1 MRVLPAFIAGAV
13 ALTANHAQHATLAVQ
28 QEDPSVK
35 TQVHKKEAGGGYLP
49 GSPKYEEQQ
58 AALGKFT
65 TATMPAVSTTVKC
78 IIYLTTAYFVLYTL
92 NAVMITIGAWWPT
105 FNEKPYAT
113 AVKEMIT
120 PIDFAPAICI
130 LFLATR
136 MRAIQITK
144 GDTEKYDLPQPWVRD
159 SMQVA
164 TWSAISQALLNGILC
179 LFAVRGSAA
188 ESTALKIAKNC
199 LLLGVYGGV
208 VAVVVGGAMMEPP
221 SDIWGE
227 GKGPKMSP
235 AMFATTILTSLYML
249 VVALNELCV
258 RAYPGKQITLG
269 LQMAKR
275 SVDLAPMLC
284 VLFVGA
290 RMRAQQIDIDPQ
302 PWAQTSFYVCA
313 GVLAATVLVRTCTL
327 LLLPNSE
334 LVTSP
339 GSATAELRVVGAGKD
354 SGMVKAFRL
363 IETLLQ
369 LSLYGAFTAVA
380 VSVFTIEHPDGADK
394 TPAVSPAMQ
403 CVLNLTLQYFL
414 LYLAQFIVDQLAG
427 FGLTNDT
434 VRSTVEMGIATVRF
448 CPMLCVLF
456 LAARMRA
463 LQLTSNEGAPQ
474 GFAQEAM
481 FLATYALLI
490 QLVMVLIVGVV
501 VRLVG
506 SDEKVVMDEYGNA
519 GLAPGA
525 SGKTSSAVKWVGIA
539 GEVIRYLN
547 TLFMYGGASVVCYA
561 IFQMTPENCTG
572 EGSLIPGVKIP
583 APEGP
588 KIPDVPQVSLPGSFF

>member
-1 MRVLPAFIAGAV
+1 MRVLPAVIVGAV
-13 ALTANHAQHATLAVQ
+13 ALTANHASHASLAVEQ
-28 QEDPSVK
+28 ADPSVK

-58 AALGKFT
+58 AALGRFT
-65 TATMPAVSTTVKC
+65 EATMPEVSTTVKC
-78 IIYLTTAYFVLYTL
+78 IIYLTTTYFVLHTL
-92 NAVMITIGAWWPT
+92 NAIMVTTKAWFPSVDG
-105 FNEKPYAT
+105 KYGQ
-113 AVKEMIT
+113 AVREMLT
-120 PIDFAPAICI
+120 PVDFAPAICV

-136 MRAIQITK
+136 LRAIQITK
-144 GDTEKYDLPQPWVRD
+144 GDTEKYGFPQAWVQD
-159 SMQVA
+159 SMQIA

-179 LFAVRGSAA
+179 LFAVKGDAS
-188 ESTALKIAKNC
+188 EGTALKIAKNC

-208 VAVVVGGAMMEPP
+208 VSVVAGGAMMEPP

-235 AMFATTILTSLYML
+235 AMLSTIILVSLFM
-249 VVALNELCV
+249 VVEAMHEVCI
-258 RAYPGKQITLG
+258 RFFPGKPITTGLG
-269 LQMAKR
+269 FAKR
-275 SVDLAPMLC
+275 SVELAPMLC
-284 VLFVGA
+284 LLFVGA
-290 RMRAQQIDIDPQ
+290 RMRAQQIGIDPQ
-302 PWAQTSFYVCA
+302 PWAQNCFYICA
-313 GVLAATVLVRTCTL
+313 GVLATTAVVRTCTL

-339 GSATAELRVVGAGKD
+339 GSATAELRMVGAGKD
-354 SGMVKAFRL
+354 SAIVKTFRFF
-363 IETLLQ
+363 ETLLQ

-403 CVLNLTLQYFL
+403 CVLNLTLQFFL
-414 LYLAQFIVDQLAG
+414 VYLAQFTVDQLAG
-427 FGLTNDT
+427 FGLTNET
-434 VRSTVEMGIATVRF
+434 VRSTVDMAITTVRF

-456 LAARMRA
+456 LGARMRA

-490 QLVMVLIVGVV
+490 QLVMVLVVGVA

-506 SDEKVVMDEYGNA
+506 SDAKVVTDEHGNVKIDA
-519 GLAPGA
+519 GA
-525 SGKTSSAVKWVGIA
+525 SGKTSSAVKWIGVA
-539 GEVIRYLN
+539 GEIIRYIN
-547 TLFMYGGASVVCYA
+547 MLFMYGGASVVCYA
-561 IFQMTPENCTG
+561 IFQMTPENCNG

-588 KIPDVPQVSLPGSFF
+588 KIPDVPSIPIPGTF